1 MSLATTLR
9 AMDRTR
15 PTPRSTRHRRLAV
28 AIGAVCLAAAIVPVA
43 PTRAAAPVAPV
54 RPAPGL
60 GAASLVADV
69 ASASE
74 PSVSSDGR
82 WVVFGG
88 VVDGRTS
95 VFRTDRN
102 TGSTAELSP
111 VPSSVTSGDTIHP
124 LLSSDGCVVVAITE
138 VAFDLFRD
146 NDRGDRWDVY
156 RLVVPECGG
165 QPNAWELVSTTRR
178 GDARD
183 GVFTDAPAAINRS
196 GAVIA
201 YAHQLDG
208 APDGVATLSVVD
220 VTVPV
225 GEPGRVTQVAG
236 MPAEAPNRAYSYRGA
251 TDPVLSDDGRHLAF
265 VADTTASAAL
275 PGWAAGPE
283 LGGPATAQ
291 VYVWDRAAAD
301 QRRAVQL
308 MSGRDGIPSDA
319 GARSPAMSADGRVVA
334 FVSSDR
340 TLVPA
345 ELPPCGATC
354 PTQIYRFDRDTD
366 GNGVFDELA
375 RRPPLTLVSAVDAGV
390 ASIGVPVAGDAS
402 SWAPALDAGGTSV
415 AFVTDATNLLPSR
428 RGGGGGPADGDLL
441 VAEVLLGSLRRVVEG
456 ADATAVPGAHSNPAL
471 SRTGQTIVFET
482 AAPGALLGDLRLA
495 GSDRAIVAVD
505 VTPRLSLADLDFG
518 TVLLNVESAELY
530 VRVQNAGPGAFEP
543 ASVDVSSGFRISG
556 GSCARGILVAP
567 GATCSIYL
575 TFRPT
580 AIRGYSGTLSVTGR
594 GDEAP
599 AVSANVRG
607 AAGDPVLL
615 ADPGGV
621 DLADGVVGVP
631 GASVAV
637 DITNVGFLPTQ
648 IARIALGG
656 AHPDDFEITSQTC
669 RNRFVN
675 PDATCVVEVQFTPTE
690 AGFRSALLVVTT
702 TIGEYTS
709 AVVGGFA
716 RYEPTLETSTSVLR
730 VGTQL
735 GIGVNGF
742 PPSTDV
748 SIGFDDGSAPL
759 ATLQTN
765 EAGST
770 LAIIPMPLRVRAGEH
785 RLVASAAGS
794 AVASAT
800 VVLTAPQRGVTPGV
814 PGYGLG

>member
-1 MSLATTLR
+1 MRLR
-9 AMDRTR
+9 RVAVTAGAAGMVA
-15 PTPRSTRHRRLAV
+15 SLAV
-28 AIGAVCLAAAIVPVA
+28 APGAPSIAV
-43 PTRAAAPVAPV
+43 APVAL
-54 RPAPGL
+54 APEVA
-60 GAASLVADV
+60 AASLVAEIT
-69 ASASE
+69 AATE

-82 WVVFGG
+82 WVVFSGEA
-88 VVDGRTS
+88 DGRTT
-95 VFRTDRN
+95 VFRTDR
-102 TGSTAELSP
+102 STDTTEELSP
-111 VPSSVTSGDTIHP
+111 VPSAVTSGDTVHP

-138 VAFDLFRD
+138 IAFDLFRD
-146 NDRGDRWDVY
+146 NDRGDRWDIY
-156 RLVVPECGG
+156 RLVLPECGG
-165 QPNAWELVSTTRR
+165 QPNAWELVSTNRR

-183 GVFTDAPAAINRS
+183 GVFTHSPPAINRS

-208 APDGVATLSVVD
+208 APDGVATLSVID

-225 GEPGRVTQVAG
+225 GEVGRTTTVAG
-236 MPAEAPNRAYSYRGA
+236 MPVEAPNRAYTYRGA

-275 PGWAAGPE
+275 PGWSAGPE

-308 MSGRDGIPSDA
+308 MSGRNGVPTDA
-319 GARSPAMSADGRVVA
+319 GAHSPAMSADGRVVA

-345 ELPPCGATC
+345 ELPLCSTSC
-354 PTQIYRFDRDTD
+354 PTQVYRFDRDTD

-375 RRPPLTLVSAVDAGV
+375 RRPPLTLVSAVDAGT
-390 ASIGVPVAGDAS
+390 SDIGVPVAGNAA

-428 RGGGGGPADGDLL
+428 RGGGGGESDGDLL
-441 VAEVLLGSLRRVVEG
+441 VADVLLGSLRRVVEG
-456 ADATAVPGAHSNPAL
+456 ADSTTVPGAHGNPAL

-482 AAPGALLGDLRLA
+482 AAPAALIGDRSLA
-495 GSDRAIVAVD
+495 GSERAIAAID

-518 TVLLNVESAELY
+518 TVLLGAESAELY

-543 ASVDVSSGFRISG
+543 ASVDVSNGFRISG
-556 GSCARGILVAP
+556 GSCTRGILVAP

-580 AIRGYSGTLSVTGR
+580 AIRGYSGTLSVTGV
-594 GDEAP
+594 GDGAP
-599 AVSANVRG
+599 SVASTVRG

-621 DLADGVVGVP
+621 DLPDGVVGTP
-631 GASVAV
+631 GARVAI

-648 IARIALGG
+648 VARISLGG
-656 AHPDDFEITSQTC
+656 AHPTDFEVLSETC

-675 PDATCVVEVQFTPTE
+675 PDSSCAIEVEFRPTA
-690 AGFRSALLVVTT
+690 AGFRSALLIVTT
-702 TIGEYTS
+702 TVGEYTS
-709 AVVGGFA
+709 AVLGGFA
-716 RYEPTLETSTSVLR
+716 RYEPTFETASSVVR
-730 VGTQL
+730 AGTQV
-735 GIGVNGF
+735 GVGVRGF
-742 PPSTDV
+742 PPSTAV

-759 ATLQTN
+759 ATLETN
-765 EAGST
+765 ADGST
-770 LAIIPMPLRVRAGEH
+770 LAIIPIPLRVRAGEH
-785 RLVASAAGS
+785 RLVASAVES
-794 AVASAT
+794 AVAS
-800 VVLTAPQRGVTPGV
+800 VPIVITAPRRGITPGV